1 MCSKIMNTEESI
13 FEESLLNPLIE
24 LAKDKVGNV
33 RYLLYVTLENHVAH

>member
-1 MCSKIMNTEESI
+1 MNTEESI